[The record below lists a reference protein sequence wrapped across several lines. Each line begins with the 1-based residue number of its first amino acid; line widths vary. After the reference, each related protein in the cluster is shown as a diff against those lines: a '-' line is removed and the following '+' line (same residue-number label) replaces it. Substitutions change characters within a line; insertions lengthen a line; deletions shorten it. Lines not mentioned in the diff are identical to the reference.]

1 MSTPRQKTYWHLDRE
16 RRMPTEYD
24 IVTSKLLCYTGEGF
38 TGKRFELDVPLQRW
52 YRLYQE
58 GSLLT
63 CTSWE
68 KFHDPRETT
77 YAKYTDLQTDK
88 EIFVDSLL
96 EQIEQTGYDRKL
108 SASWVR
114 TLSNVLAPLRY
125 PAHGLQMI
133 AAYFGQMAPSG
144 KLAITAALQA
154 GDEVRRVERIAQ
166 RVRQLQIAHS
176 GFAANSKD
184 VWQRSPMWQPLR
196 EIVEKLLIVYDW
208 GESFVVL
215 NLLLKPMFDEL
226 FLKHF
231 GDLALRDGDHLLGQ
245 IFYSLNE
252 DCQWHREWS
261 RALVQMAVEDTPTNR
276 QVIQTWIDTW
286 HPGVVS
292 AVQAFSPTVDND
304 QVIAQLQSYCRRYLR
319 GMGLETPRSP
329 NQTASSPRPSDS

>member
-1 MSTPRQKTYWHLDRE
+1 
-16 RRMPTEYD
+16 MPTEYD

-52 YRLYQE
+52 YRQYQE

-88 EIFVDSLL
+88 EIFVDSVL

-108 SASWVR
+108 SASWIES
-114 TLSNVLAPLRY
+114 LSNVLAPFRY
-125 PAHGLQMI
+125 PAHGLQMV
-133 AAYFGQMAPSG
+133 AAYFGQTAPSG

-154 GDEVRRVERIAQ
+154 ADEVRRVERIAQ

-184 VWQRSPMWQPLR
+184 VWQHSSMWQPLR

-215 NLLLKPMFDEL
+215 NLILKPMLDEL

-231 GDLALRDGDHLLGQ
+231 SDLALRQNDYLLGQ

-261 RALVQMAVEDTPTNR
+261 QALVQMAVEDTPANR
-276 QVIQTWIDTW
+276 QVIQTWIDAW
-286 HPGVVS
+286 YPGAAR
-292 AVQAFSPTVDND
+292 AVQAFSSIFDTD
-304 QVIAQLQSYCRRYLR
+304 QVSAQVESYCRRYLR
-319 GMGLETPRSP
+319 AMGLETPGSRNPTAPTQSQGNRSHH
-329 NQTASSPRPSDS
+329 S

>member
-1 MSTPRQKTYWHLDRE
+1 
-16 RRMPTEYD
+16 MPTEYD

-52 YRLYQE
+52 YRQYQE

-63 CTSWE
+63 CASWE

-88 EIFVDSLL
+88 EIFVDNVL

-108 SASWVR
+108 SASWIES
-114 TLSNVLAPLRY
+114 LSNVLAPFRY
-125 PAHGLQMI
+125 PAHGLQMV
-133 AAYFGQMAPSG
+133 AAYFGQTAPSG

-176 GFAANSKD
+176 RFAANSKD
-184 VWQRSPMWQPLR
+184 VWQHSSMWQPLR
-196 EIVEKLLIVYDW
+196 EIIEKLLIVYDW

-215 NLLLKPMFDEL
+215 NLILKPMLDEL

-231 GDLALRDGDHLLGQ
+231 SDLALRQNDYLLGQ

-261 RALVQMAVEDTPTNR
+261 QALVQMAVEDTPANR
-276 QVIQTWIDTW
+276 QVIQTWIDAW
-286 HPGVVS
+286 YPGAAR
-292 AVQAFSPTVDND
+292 AVQAFSSIFDTD
-304 QVIAQLQSYCRRYLR
+304 QVSAQVESYCRRYLR
-319 GMGLETPRSP
+319 AMGLETPGSRNPHS
-329 NQTASSPRPSDS
+329 THSEPR

>member
-1 MSTPRQKTYWHLDRE
+1 MSRPRQKTYWHLDRE

-52 YRLYQE
+52 YRQYQE

-88 EIFVDSLL
+88 EIFVDSVL

-108 SASWVR
+108 SASWIES
-114 TLSNVLAPLRY
+114 LSNVLAPFRY
-125 PAHGLQMI
+125 PAHGLQMV
-133 AAYFGQMAPSG
+133 AAYFGQTAPSG

-154 GDEVRRVERIAQ
+154 ADEVRRVERIAQ

-184 VWQRSPMWQPLR
+184 VWQHSSMWQPLR

-215 NLLLKPMFDEL
+215 NLILKPMLDEL

-231 GDLALRDGDHLLGQ
+231 TDLALRQNDYLLGQ

-261 RALVQMAVEDTPTNR
+261 QALVQMAVEDTPANR
-276 QVIQTWIDTW
+276 QVIQTWIDAW
-286 HPGVVS
+286 YPGAAR
-292 AVQAFSPTVDND
+292 AVQAFSSIFDTD
-304 QVIAQLQSYCRRYLR
+304 QVSAQVESYCRRYLR
-319 GMGLETPRSP
+319 AMGLETPGSRNPHS
-329 NQTASSPRPSDS
+329 THSEPR